1 MVVIAAM
8 FMTVEYRRGLIR
20 TTLTASPRR
29 GRLLAAKA
37 VVIGVVTFVLG
48 TAAVA
53 IAVVVGTRESD
64 AGGQYILPVS
74 TVTELRVIA
83 GTGAM
88 LALASILALSLGVI
102 VRRSVAAI
110 AAVVVAILGP
120 YLLGVTGVLPVT
132 ASEWVLRVTPAA
144 AFAIEQSV
152 PAYHQ
157 VIGQYAPPDYYPL
170 PPLAGLAV
178 LCGYAALG
186 LGLAAYLLRR
196 RDA

>member
-1 MVVIAAM
+1 
-8 FMTVEYRRGLIR
+8 
-20 TTLTASPRR
+20 
-29 GRLLAAKA
+29 
-37 VVIGVVTFVLG
+37 
-48 TAAVA
+48 
-53 IAVVVGTRESD
+53 
-64 AGGQYILPVS
+64 
-74 TVTELRVIA
+74 VIA

-88 LALASILALSLGVI
+88 LALASVLALSIGAI
-102 VRRSVAAI
+102 VRRSVAAV

-120 YLLGVTGVLPVT
+120 YILGVTGVLPVT

-157 VIGQYAPPDYYPL
+157 VVGQYAPPDYYPL

-178 LCGYAALG
+178 LCGYAAVG